1 MAPDVNWGI
10 VGSIA
15 RGGAQDDEAIEQ
27 VIEILQS
34 VNEEELRDDS
44 EKLILLLLSA
54 RKALDVRFIF
64 GIYVFFNFGCLS
76 IIIYIYKFSM
86 SICMYERLSTSL

>member
-15 RGGAQDDEAIEQ
+15 RGVAQDEEAIEE
-27 VIEILQS
+27 VIEILRS
-34 VNEEELRDDS
+34 VNEEDLRDDS

-54 RKALDVRFIF
+54 RKALDVRFAF
-64 GIYVFFNFGCLS
+64 
-76 IIIYIYKFSM
+76 
-86 SICMYERLSTSL
+86 